1 MSRRVLLWLV
11 PLFITLHNLEEL
23 WTMPGFLA
31 GLPARIPAW
40 AQRLL
45 PAEIFPPTARQFALM
60 ILMVTLVP
68 YLFALLGG
76 ARRARS
82 PRTLLLAGVQIVMLI
97 NVVSHVVLMNIQNGY
112 VPGLVTTLL
121 FNLPFSLL
129 FLWSGLRQGWLRSGD
144 FAYLV
149 PFALLL
155 HGLGLFGLTL
165 LAARLIAY
173 I

>member
-1 MSRRVLLWLV
+1 MSRRALLWLV

-23 WTMPGFLA
+23 WTMPGFLV

-45 PAEIFPPTARQFALM
+45 PAEVFPPTARQFALM
-60 ILMVTLVP
+60 ILIVTLVP
-68 YLFALLGG
+68 YLLALLGG

-82 PRTLLLAGVQIVMLI
+82 PRTLLLAGAQVVMLI
-97 NVVSHVVLMNIQNGY
+97 NILSHVVSMNIQNGY
-112 VPGLVTTLL
+112 VPGLVTALL
-121 FNLPFSLL
+121 FNLPFSLI
-129 FLWSGLRQGWLRSGD
+129 FLGSGLRQGWLRTGD

-155 HGLGLFGLTL
+155 HGPGLYGLML
-165 LAARLIAY
+165 LAARLLAY